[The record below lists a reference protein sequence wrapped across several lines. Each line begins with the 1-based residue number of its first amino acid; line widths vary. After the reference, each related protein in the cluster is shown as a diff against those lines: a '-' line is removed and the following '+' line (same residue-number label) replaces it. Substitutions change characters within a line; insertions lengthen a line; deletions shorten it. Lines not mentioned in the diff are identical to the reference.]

1 MLALQL
7 ACNGIVTGCAL
18 GLVAVSFSF
27 IYATT
32 KIFHVAHA
40 GIYTM
45 GGYIAWSM
53 LQHGIPTM
61 VALPVAVAACAALG
75 ALIQSALYARL
86 ERRRATHLV
95 VLIASLG
102 TLAVIQ
108 NVLAAVYTA
117 NILRFDL
124 PWGAQVF
131 HLGGN
136 VRLTATQILTVLV
149 SLVAFAGILA
159 FAKGTILGKQIRAV
173 ASNPFLAEITRLQP
187 RRVHVIVIAIASAL
201 VCLPGVLVPLD
212 FGLQPYNGV
221 TPLLTATI
229 AMIAGGIGSITGA
242 FVMAI
247 VIAELQ
253 TMSLLVM
260 PGEWS
265 IGITFFI
272 FVIFMLFRPTGLFAA
287 AR

>member
-7 ACNGIVTGCAL
+7 LCNGIVTGCAL
-18 GLVAVSFSF
+18 GIVAVSFSLV
-27 IYATT
+27 YATT

-40 GIYTM
+40 GVYTM
-45 GGYIAWSM
+45 GGYVAWSM
-53 LQHGIPTM
+53 LGHGFP
-61 VALPVAVAACAALG
+61 APVAFLTAIIACTALG
-75 ALIQSALYARL
+75 SLIQSVLYARL

-95 VLIASLG
+95 ILIASLG

-108 NVLAAVYTA
+108 NIIAATYTA
-117 NILRFDL
+117 NILRFNL
-124 PWGAQVF
+124 PWGSHVF
-131 HLGGN
+131 TVVGN
-136 VRLTATQILTVLV
+136 VRLTVTQLLTVAI
-149 SLVAFAGILA
+149 SIGAYAGVMW
-159 FAKGTILGKQIRAV
+159 FSHGTILGKQIRAV

-187 RRVHVIVIAIASAL
+187 RRVHVYVMAIASAL

-212 FGLQPYNGV
+212 FGLQPYNGI

-229 AMIAGGIGSITGA
+229 AMIAGGVGSISGA
-242 FVMAI
+242 FVLAI
-247 VIAELQ
+247 VITELQ
-253 TMSLLVM
+253 NMSLLFI

-265 IGITFFI
+265 IGVTFFI

>member
-7 ACNGIVTGCAL
+7 LCNGIVTGCAL
-18 GLVAVSFSF
+18 GIVAVSFSLV
-27 IYATT
+27 YATT

-40 GIYTM
+40 GVYTM
-45 GGYIAWSM
+45 SGYVAWS
-53 LQHGIPTM
+53 LLRHGFPAPIAF
-61 VALPVAVAACAALG
+61 VGAIAAATALG
-75 ALIQSALYARL
+75 ALIQGVLYARL

-108 NVLAAVYTA
+108 NILAAVFTA
-117 NILRFDL
+117 NILQFEL
-124 PWGAQVF
+124 PWGSQVF

-136 VRLTATQILTVLV
+136 VRLTMTQLLTVLV
-149 SLVAFAGILA
+149 NVAAYGGVMWFSH
-159 FAKGTILGKQIRAV
+159 GTILGKQIRAV
-173 ASNPFLAEITRLQP
+173 ASNPFLAEIVRLQP
-187 RRVHVIVIAIASAL
+187 RRVHIYVMAIASAL
-201 VCLPGVLVPLD
+201 VCLPGILVPLD

-229 AMIAGGIGSITGA
+229 AMIAGGVGSITGA
-242 FVMAI
+242 FVLAI
-247 VIAELQ
+247 VITELQ
-253 TMSLLVM
+253 NMSLLFI

-265 IGITFFI
+265 IGVTFFI
-272 FVIFMLFRPTGLFAA
+272 FVVFMLFRPTGLFAA